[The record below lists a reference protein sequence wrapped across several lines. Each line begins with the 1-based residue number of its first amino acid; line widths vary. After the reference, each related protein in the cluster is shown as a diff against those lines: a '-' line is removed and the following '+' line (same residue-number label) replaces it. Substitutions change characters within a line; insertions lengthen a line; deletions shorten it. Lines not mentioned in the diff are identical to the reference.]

1 MAPLK
6 MVPGHSNKSYGL
18 IYIGRVTP
26 KHSIVFATSKSSHRP
41 IAANRVGHFTELDR
55 VGRFIDIV
63 LAQSAPLNQPIP
75 VHCVGLKHA
84 VMLASRP
91 CDYSNYKPSNCC
103 KHHVY
108 ICQQLLGK

>member
-63 LAQSAPLNQPIP
+63 LAQSAPLNQPIHI
-75 VHCVGLKHA
+75 HCVGLRHSI
-84 VMLASRP
+84 VLATCTISYWP
-91 CDYSNYKPSNCC
+91 IAGD
-103 KHHVY
+103 HV
-108 ICQQLLGK
+108 GRFT